1 VFNEINNKWDLLK
14 KSGKIF
20 LIASGIT
27 AIGLFGILNTPIDYQ
42 MTKNSAIQSYQ
53 YDVLKSKSDL
63 KTIDTLN
70 VKVGEPIVIV
80 LDNDKH
86 AENVFSIIET
96 RLNEQLPQFKSSN
109 NMLFINKILSI
120 DDKNSASLSKIVEHN
135 YNISNISMLSD
146 NELKSKVQALSN
158 YELSTDQIIDYFG
171 KKYPNNKIYINM
183 SYGEKTTISPDY
195 ILNHT
200 ENVFSGNEI
209 HRFEEQKKVEYN
221 KIFKSIEKNPNVQL
235 IISAGN
241 NQEIST
247 DVLDLYKTNAETR
260 KVRDYLQKIYL
271 EVSDG
276 DNSKFEILSHTVRN
290 HLLSGSSKYNS
301 NNFIEILQNT
311 KGFEKFKNT
320 PEHKELIKALL
331 RYSAVDLN
339 SDYDKYILLKS
350 MSDKPELL
358 KSIHLVEAISPITF
372 GKNYNIYNKLG
383 KTYPIQITLMAKL
396 PDEMNMRNNI
406 NFKEFIKKYKEKYPE
421 LFLSSYNSLT
431 YIDLSNGKT
440 LLGIEGQA
448 IINNGVTEYFGGTSA
463 SAPDETSDI
472 IINDYQKDSLNI
484 RTNNK
489 TYFKIV
495 DDVIELL

>member
-1 VFNEINNKWDLLK
+1 
-14 KSGKIF
+14 
-20 LIASGIT
+20 
-27 AIGLFGILNTPIDYQ
+27 
-42 MTKNSAIQSYQ
+42 
-53 YDVLKSKSDL
+53 
-63 KTIDTLN
+63 
-70 VKVGEPIVIV
+70 
-80 LDNDKH
+80 
-86 AENVFSIIET
+86 
-96 RLNEQLPQFKSSN
+96 
-109 NMLFINKILSI
+109 
-120 DDKNSASLSKIVEHN
+120 
-135 YNISNISMLSD
+135 
-146 NELKSKVQALSN
+146 
-158 YELSTDQIIDYFG
+158 
-171 KKYPNNKIYINM
+171 M